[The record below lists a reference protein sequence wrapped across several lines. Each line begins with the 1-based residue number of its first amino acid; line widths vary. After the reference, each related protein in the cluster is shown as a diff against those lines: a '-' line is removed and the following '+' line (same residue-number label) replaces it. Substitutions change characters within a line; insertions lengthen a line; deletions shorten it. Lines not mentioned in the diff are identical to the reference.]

1 MRKLR
6 PRGPGTLPESTGLV
20 NKRDRFEIP
29 FSLPHGSACKVHD
42 DILIRIIIFKCCV
55 GARGTQSV
63 QCLPCKHEDLS
74 LIPEPCQTQDVVPR
88 AYSHSDEKAETGK
101 PLGLLVNQQSQISG
115 FQVKVRDYLQQG
127 VQHPE
132 EIHQK

>member
-1 MRKLR
+1 MLCWGQRYSVSAVLAMQT
-6 PRGPGTLPESTGLV
+6 RGP
-20 NKRDRFEIP
+20 N
-29 FSLPHGSACKVHD
+29 
-42 DILIRIIIFKCCV
+42 
-55 GARGTQSV
+55 
-63 QCLPCKHEDLS
+63 

-115 FQVKVRDYLQQG
+115 FQVKVRDYLKQG
-127 VQHPE
+127 VQLPE